1 MGAICGWGVE
11 GDGELKRRG
20 RTLDN
25 SRVSTSGNT
34 VALSMEMRSPREV
47 ADERRMASSLLLEGS
62 QEDRPNCQATVL
74 ARWETGGTGELDYL

>member
-1 MGAICGWGVE
+1 MNGA
-11 GDGELKRRG
+11 RG
-20 RTLDN
+20 TDTYISPRVKQIASGKLLY
-25 SRVSTSGNT
+25 SREFSQCC
-34 VALSMEMRSPREV
+34 ALSMETRSPREV